1 MLHAILDAL
10 LELLDKKLSEVV
22 IIISRWVSTI
32 FSYNKY
38 KNSLL

>member
-1 MLHAILDAL
+1 MLHAILDAP

-22 IIISRWVSTI
+22 IIICRWVSTI

-38 KNSLL
+38 KNSLF